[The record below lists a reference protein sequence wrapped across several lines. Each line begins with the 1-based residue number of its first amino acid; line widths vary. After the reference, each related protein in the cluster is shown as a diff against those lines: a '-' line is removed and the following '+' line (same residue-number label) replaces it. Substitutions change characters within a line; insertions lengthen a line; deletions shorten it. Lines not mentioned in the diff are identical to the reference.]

1 MDKWIEINMD
11 AVKHNLRE
19 VKSLLGGKTRLIAV
33 VKANAYGHGAE
44 AIARILCQNG
54 VDFLGVSFF
63 YEAMQLRSAGIKAD
77 ILMFSP
83 LVSEADV
90 KDSIR
95 NYLTFTIGSDNDRE
109 LLERVCAPINL
120 QVKVHLKIET
130 GLGRFGL
137 NEEDAV
143 RVCQRLFPNK
153 QVLVEGIYTHA
164 ADPTSHDYT
173 MQQFQKFM
181 QVVNRLEREGF
192 VIPIKHMANS
202 AVVLRSTDMYLD
214 AVRIGT
220 LLSGQHPVGN
230 FPTRLQLQDPYRF
243 KSRIISLQTL
253 PQGSFLAYY
262 RSYKL
267 KRTAQIAVIPVGFN
281 DGLAVEVAN
290 QPRGFLDMLKKLAKM
305 ILGYY
310 NVSRF
315 NLYVTIKGKDYP
327 IRGKVFMQMALVEIP
342 LEDEVNI
349 GDEVEVPV
357 RKTLASPNINRWY
370 VRDGETGQRAF
381 DEGKQAL
388 EEPEN
393 GQQSGVT

>member
-1 MDKWIEINMD
+1 MDKWIEINTD

-19 VKSLLGGKTRLIAV
+19 VNSLLDEKTRLIAV

-63 YEAMQLRSAGIKAD
+63 YEAMQLRKAGINAD

-83 LVSEADV
+83 LVGEADV
-90 KDSIR
+90 KESIR
-95 NYLTFTIGSDNDRE
+95 NHLTLTIGSDDDRE
-109 LLERVCAPINL
+109 LLERVCAQQNIQP
-120 QVKVHLKIET
+120 QVHLKIET

-137 NEEDAV
+137 NEEEAV
-143 RVCQRLFPNK
+143 HVCRRLFSNK
-153 QVLVEGIYTHA
+153 QVQVEGIYSHI

-202 AVVLRSTDMYLD
+202 AVVLSSPSMYLD
-214 AVRIGT
+214 AVRVGT
-220 LLSGQHPVGN
+220 LLSGQHPVGI
-230 FPTRLQLQDPYRF
+230 FPLHLQLQDPYRF
-243 KSRIISLQTL
+243 KSRVISLQTL
-253 PQGSFLAYY
+253 PAGSFLGYY
-262 RSYKL
+262 RSHQL

-290 QPRGFLDMLKKLAKM
+290 QPRGFLDMLKKLAK
-305 ILGYY
+305 IVLGYF

-315 NLYVTIKGKDYP
+315 NLYVTINGKDYP

-357 RKTLASPNINRWY
+357 RKTLASPNITRRY
-370 VRDGETGQRAF
+370 VRDGETAQMAF
-381 DEGKQAL
+381 DESKRAL
-388 EEPEN
+388 EESEN
-393 GQQSGVT
+393 EQQCGIT